1 MTALSSSRPPSS
13 AEVADSGG
21 APFRVR
27 FENAAF
33 RVGTRRILRGT
44 SWTIRPGEQWLI
56 WGPNGSGKTTLAG
69 AVAGEIPV
77 VEGRRRYGYP
87 PGGMPL
93 VSRVSFDEHSRMVAR
108 EDLMDLSRDFSG
120 ATERQL
126 TPFAVIAEVA
136 SPESALELLR
146 RVGIGRSAFQPVRT
160 LSAGEMRKL
169 LVARALA
176 REPGLL
182 ILDEP
187 FDSLDD
193 ASRRRLAGTIGDLMA
208 MGIQIL
214 LVTHRREEI
223 LPGITHV
230 IALSGGT
237 VVYQGPL
244 DRWQPSSP
252 DRASE
257 MGDRGAHRGE
267 GQSRGSGADDLLLHF
282 DGVSVRFGH
291 RTVFD
296 GLHWRVR
303 RGEKWLV
310 SGPNGS
316 GKSTLVGLVTGDH
329 PQAYANRIRLFG
341 RIRGTGETIWEIKQR
356 LGLVSSDLQVR
367 YRRELQAIDVVVS
380 GFFDSIGLYR
390 MASDRQRVLAA
401 GWLERMGIGHL
412 SDRRF
417 NRISQGEQRM
427 VLLARAMVKAPELLV
442 LDEPCQGLDVD
453 NRRRILEITDQVAEG
468 KDTSLIFV
476 THHRDERPGC
486 ITHELRL
493 SGGEQ

>member
-1 MTALSSSRPPSS
+1 MTVFCSSFPSVS
-13 AEVADSGG
+13 PDAGAAGG
-21 APFRVR
+21 IPFRVQ

-69 AVAGEIPV
+69 AVAGDIPV
-77 VEGRRRYGYP
+77 VEGCRRFGYP
-87 PGGMPL
+87 PGGKPL
-93 VSRVSFDEHSRMVAR
+93 VSRISFDEHTRMVAR
-108 EDLMDLSRDFSG
+108 EDLMDLSRDFAGTSEG
-120 ATERQL
+120 QL
-126 TPFAVIAEVA
+126 TPFAVIAQAA
-136 SPESALELLR
+136 SPESAPALLHQ
-146 RVGIGRSAFQPVRT
+146 VGIGRSAFQPVRT

-187 FDSLDD
+187 FDNLDD
-193 ASRRRLAGTIGDLMA
+193 ASRHRLAGTIGDLMA
-208 MGIQIL
+208 KGIQIL

-230 IALSGGT
+230 IALAGGT

-244 DRWQPSSP
+244 DRWRPSSP
-252 DRASE
+252 GLSPE
-257 MGDRGAHRGE
+257 MGATNAFRRAA
-267 GQSRGSGADDLLLHF
+267 QPMCSGTDDPLLHL
-282 DGVSVRFGH
+282 DGVSVRFGP

-296 GLHWRVR
+296 GLHWTVR

-316 GKSTLVGLVTGDH
+316 GKSTLIRLVSGDH

-341 RIRGTGETIWEIKQR
+341 RTRGSGETIWEIKQR
-356 LGLVSSDLQVR
+356 LGLVSPDLQVR
-367 YRRELQAIDVVVS
+367 YRRGIQAIDVVVS
-380 GFFDSIGLYR
+380 GFFDSVGLFR
-390 MASDRQRVLAA
+390 LASRRQRGAAA
-401 GWLERMGIGHL
+401 GWLDRLGIGHL

-417 NRISQGEQRM
+417 NRLSQGEQRM
-427 VLLARAMVKAPELLV
+427 VLMARAMVKTPELLV
-442 LDEPCQGLDVD
+442 LDEPCQGLDGD
-453 NRRRILEITDQVAEG
+453 NRRRILEITDRIADRN
-468 KDTSLIFV
+468 DTSLIFV
-476 THHRDERPGC
+476 THHRDERPRC
-486 ITHELRL
+486 ITHELSL
-493 SGGEQ
+493 PQ